1 MSRLPLAQSRAHRT
15 RKRCSCN
22 LNIEI
27 EEERRVVGETA
38 GALVVRIADLAGA
51 SHEGWRQERVVDAEA
66 VAARTVPGEF
76 AAIGI
81 TPAPQI
87 AKADLRHTVHKMRTR
102 INPPAPTDISPAADD
117 TP

>member
-1 MSRLPLAQSRAHRT
+1 T

-51 SHEGWRQERVVDAEA
+51 SNEGWRQERVVDAEA

-87 AKADLRHTVHKMRTR
+87 AKADLRHTVHKMRAG
-102 INPPAPTDISPAADD
+102 INRTGLIDIGAAGVESPIASASACNGSAAS
-117 TP
+117 